1 MEKGKSRKVFL
12 SFLGLGN
19 YEKCVYIFEK
29 EKSKNVKF
37 VQNAIV
43 EICKDKFD
51 KKFVLCTPSA
61 KNTHYNSLVNE
72 IGHSF
77 EAVNISEDMSEKG
90 IWEIFQQIYDVLNE
104 NDEVVFDITHSFRF
118 MPMLGIT
125 LLQMAK
131 FLKNIKVKKV
141 FYGAYEPNKFKNG
154 ITEFPLV
161 DLTSFSMLQDWI
173 LAGYTLVNT
182 GRAEEIEKLAK
193 NDLIPI
199 LKESKGKNIEAAN
212 LRKIADKIQDMTLN
226 FRTNRGN
233 EIITAHEMKEIN
245 ESVKEIKESNL
256 LKPFKL
262 LIENIYSDTKKFK
275 YRNEENIIY
284 NIQWCIDKDL
294 IQQGMTMLQE
304 GITTLILKEIG
315 ESDKYKDIN
324 VRGEISKILQ
334 KLNNPKKEEN
344 IEKIK
349 SELEKKILNV
359 KKINELSKIFA
370 DISGIRNDINHAGFR
385 PSPLDAKDFKIKL
398 EKEFKKFKEIWENK
412 NDVTE

>member
-19 YEKCVYIFEK
+19 YEKCVYTFEK

-262 LIENIYSDTKKFK
+262 VIENIHSDTKKFEYK
-275 YRNEENIIY
+275 NEENIYI
-284 NIQWCIDKDL
+284 L
-294 IQQGMTMLQE
+294 LQ
-304 GITTLILKEIG
+304 
-315 ESDKYKDIN
+315 
-324 VRGEISKILQ
+324 RG
-334 KLNNPKKEEN
+334 
-344 IEKIK
+344 
-349 SELEKKILNV
+349 
-359 KKINELSKIFA
+359 
-370 DISGIRNDINHAGFR
+370 G
-385 PSPLDAKDFKIKL
+385 
-398 EKEFKKFKEIWENK
+398 
-412 NDVTE
+412 

>member
-19 YEKCVYIFEK
+19 YEKCVYTFEK

-233 EIITAHEMKEIN
+233 EIIAALEMKNIN
-245 ESVKEIKESNL
+245 ESVKEVKESSL

-370 DISGIRNDINHAGFR
+370 DISGIRNDFNHAGFR
-385 PSPLDAKDFKIKL
+385 PSPLDAKGFKIKL